1 MRNKPDYSSS
11 PTSQQTANIFR
22 ITGWISFW
30 LQLVLGVVSAG
41 VLLLFGFFN
50 AFFNRNPNPNQ
61 NNPATG
67 SGIFLAICGLVA
79 LGVSIYLAFRYTRIA
94 RDMQSTNPNNRPR
107 KSQTIQVLR
116 LGLLINLAGMLVT
129 LIGAQATVGT
139 LVLKAI
145 SQPQGAVILERG
157 QQLISGL
164 DMLAVQ
170 ANTNTV
176 LAHFAGIICSL
187 WLLQQVTRQ

>member
-1 MRNKPDYSSS
+1 M
-11 PTSQQTANIFR
+11 SQPIANIFR

-30 LQLVLGVVSAG
+30 LQLVLGVVSG
-41 VLLLFGFFN
+41 VVLLLFGFFN
-50 AFFNRNPNPNQ
+50 AFFNRSPNPNQ

-67 SGIFLAICGLVA
+67 SGIFLAICGLLA
-79 LGVSIYLAFRYTRIA
+79 LGASIYIAFRYTRIA
-94 RDMQSTNPNNRPR
+94 RELQSTNPNSRPR
-107 KSQTIQVLR
+107 KSATIQVLR
-116 LGLLINLAGMLVT
+116 LGLLINLGGMLVT

-176 LAHFAGIICSL
+176 LAHFAGIVCSL
-187 WLLQQVTRQ
+187 WLLQQVNRQ